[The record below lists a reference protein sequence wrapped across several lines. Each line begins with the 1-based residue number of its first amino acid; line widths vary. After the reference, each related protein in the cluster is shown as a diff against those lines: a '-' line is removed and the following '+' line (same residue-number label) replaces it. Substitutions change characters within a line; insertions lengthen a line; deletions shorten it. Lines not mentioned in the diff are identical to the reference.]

1 MEEAY
6 PTHEYM
12 ISGPVQLF
20 WGEILDLGIMDY
32 GFSEVW
38 VLKGISIVT
47 LHTTSWDTGT
57 CSRSNVS
64 AAERRPTSDK
74 STFRNLPPDN
84 FECTLWITEPSGC
97 LLKSGSLFWFLLLA
111 CAPGLYGKPFQ
122 KNRWLRL
129 GAGDLQKNNQK
140 KGNYAHLRK
149 NLDWIV
155 V

>member
-47 LHTTSWDTGT
+47 LHTTS
-57 CSRSNVS
+57 
-64 AAERRPTSDK
+64 
-74 STFRNLPPDN
+74 
-84 FECTLWITEPSGC
+84 
-97 LLKSGSLFWFLLLA
+97 
-111 CAPGLYGKPFQ
+111 
-122 KNRWLRL
+122 
-129 GAGDLQKNNQK
+129 
-140 KGNYAHLRK
+140 
-149 NLDWIV
+149 
-155 V
+155 